1 MRRYFRLPPA
11 LIMAVIGTLAISA
24 LSSPLAAETDF
35 LVPPGR
41 APEPQTI
48 TMGPDHNLW
57 FTENSGLK
65 IGTINAQGVI
75 TEYAIPGAQGL
86 TGITT
91 GPDESLWFTDEFAGF
106 IGHISTSG
114 AFLGSYSLP
123 IGSHPQGIVTG
134 PDNRLWFVDNSVD
147 LMHPLNGFRIGAIDT
162 AGNLTEFPTYINPIV
177 FGAQEYVP
185 GGITVGPDG
194 NLWFTNANAS
204 AVGVQFVGRI
214 TTAGVVTTFN
224 TADTPNSITTGP
236 DGNLWVIES
245 HNVAK
250 ISISGVETEYA
261 LSGNGY
267 SGITTGPD
275 GNIWFTDNEQVGFV
289 TPGGVVT
296 ELGGTPTQF
305 SYFLTSIV
313 SGPNGNL
320 WILSNLNLASV
331 LELTTSGQ
339 LVNNFVLSN
348 QGSFPAWSTLGPD
361 GEVWFSQPYASN
373 IGRMDTNGV
382 ITKTCPTSQG
392 AQPQGIV
399 TGPDDNLW
407 FVEAGTYNVAKMTTG
422 CAITEYSVG
431 QTFPGLWEIAVGP
444 DGNLWFTEYAGGYNN
459 IVRITTAGVMTP
471 VAIPT
476 PNAVALYETSG
487 PDSNVWFTEQGAQ
500 KVGYVNPTTLQVTE
514 CPYPGTGKPPEAIV
528 TGPDGNLWIMIGSA
542 YGAIAKFSTSCNVLG
557 EFPAQFQ
564 TDDDIRVGTDG
575 AIWFDP
581 WYPNNVGRIT
591 TAGVVSTVPLVAPNT
606 QSGTPTFGTDGKIWI
621 SLGAA
626 GAIGRLSAIGGTG
639 FAISPMA
646 GTQFNGAVASFV
658 DGTPTATQANFT
670 SMIDWG
676 DGTGSTPGTVSGPT
690 GGPFTVSG
698 THTYSSPGAYAVN
711 VSLSDTVDNSTYQA
725 SPGTAQVTSGQVNYG
740 LTGSISGG
748 GTVTSTDGD
757 ISCPGTCGNSYPNN
771 TPVTLNA
778 TPTPGWTFAGWS
790 GACSGNGS
798 CNVVV
803 TRNLSVAA
811 TFTQNTGFFSLTV
824 STTGSGT
831 VTSTDGFI
839 NCPGTCSYTYA
850 ANTPVTLNAT
860 AGQGGTFS
868 GWSGAC
874 TGTGS
879 CNVTMT
885 QNLSLTAAF
894 TGQQDMLVHNF
905 GSGNDGQNP
914 FANLVFDSAGN
925 LYGTTSGGGT
935 NHTGTVF
942 EVSTNGTETILHSF
956 GSGADGQTPMGS
968 LIFDSAGN
976 LYGTT
981 SAGGTY
987 GYGMVFELSPN
998 GTETVLY
1005 NFGAGT
1011 DGANPNAGLVFDAS
1025 GNLYGTTVN
1034 GGSYGGGTAFELSPN
1049 GGGGW
1054 TESGLYSFGG
1064 TPSDGLNP
1072 YSALIFDSSGNLYGT
1087 TANGGS
1093 FGGGTVFELMLNTT
1107 INRCCREAPVYS
1119 FGSSTDGANPRAAL
1133 VFDSSGNLY
1142 GTTVNGGMYSGGTAF
1157 ELSPNGGTWTESGLY
1172 SFGNGSDGKNPY
1184 SALVFDTSGNLY
1196 GTTAN
1201 GGAYSAGTV
1210 FELLSNTTINRCCRE
1225 APLYSFG
1232 VGNDGR
1238 NPQAG
1243 VVFSPAGVLY
1253 GTTASGGVYGGG
1265 TVFGILPMQ
1274 PPSQFV
1280 TVTPCRVVDTR
1291 EANGTFG
1298 GPPIQGG
1305 TNRSFPISQG
1315 ACNIPATATG
1325 YSLNVTLVPIQNQ
1338 PVGYLT
1344 IWPAGQNQPVVS
1356 TMNSLDG
1363 RIKANAAIVPAGANT
1378 AVSVYVTNTANVVLD
1393 IDGYFAPS
1401 GASTLQFYPLTPCRV
1416 LDTRNPNGD
1425 LGGPYIQAGQE
1436 RNFPLLESTC
1446 NIPSSAQAYS
1456 LNFTVVPYQ
1465 GQPLAY
1471 LTVWPTGASKPLVS
1485 TLNNLTATIVA
1496 NAAIV
1501 PAGTGGDVSVYAS
1514 NNTQLVADINGYF
1527 ASPGQGGL
1535 SLYPTVPCRVIDTR
1549 KIGSGQPFSGT
1560 LTPPVDVVDSP
1571 CGIPSTAAGYVFN
1584 ATVVPSPSLSYL
1596 TLWPD
1601 SEDRPVVST
1610 LNAAD
1615 GWIASNMAIL
1625 PNVNGKIDAYAAGIT
1640 RLILDISAYFAP

>member
-1 MRRYFRLPPA
+1 M
-11 LIMAVIGTLAISA
+11 
-24 LSSPLAAETDF
+24 
-35 LVPPGR
+35 
-41 APEPQTI
+41 
-48 TMGPDHNLW
+48 
-57 FTENSGLK
+57 
-65 IGTINAQGVI
+65 
-75 TEYAIPGAQGL
+75 
-86 TGITT
+86 
-91 GPDESLWFTDEFAGF
+91 
-106 IGHISTSG
+106 
-114 AFLGSYSLP
+114 
-123 IGSHPQGIVTG
+123 
-134 PDNRLWFVDNSVD
+134 
-147 LMHPLNGFRIGAIDT
+147 
-162 AGNLTEFPTYINPIV
+162 
-177 FGAQEYVP
+177 
-185 GGITVGPDG
+185 
-194 NLWFTNANAS
+194 
-204 AVGVQFVGRI
+204 
-214 TTAGVVTTFN
+214 
-224 TADTPNSITTGP
+224 
-236 DGNLWVIES
+236 
-245 HNVAK
+245 
-250 ISISGVETEYA
+250 
-261 LSGNGY
+261 
-267 SGITTGPD
+267 
-275 GNIWFTDNEQVGFV
+275 
-289 TPGGVVT
+289 
-296 ELGGTPTQF
+296 
-305 SYFLTSIV
+305 
-313 SGPNGNL
+313 
-320 WILSNLNLASV
+320 
-331 LELTTSGQ
+331 
-339 LVNNFVLSN
+339 
-348 QGSFPAWSTLGPD
+348 
-361 GEVWFSQPYASN
+361 
-373 IGRMDTNGV
+373 
-382 ITKTCPTSQG
+382 
-392 AQPQGIV
+392 
-399 TGPDDNLW
+399 
-407 FVEAGTYNVAKMTTG
+407 
-422 CAITEYSVG
+422 ITEYSVG
-431 QTFPGLWEIAVGP
+431 QTNPGLLGITAGP
-444 DGNLWFTEYAGGYNN
+444 DGNLWFTEWEPAYNN
-459 IVRITTAGVMTP
+459 IVRITTDGVMTP
-471 VAIPT
+471 FPIPT
-476 PNAVALYETSG
+476 PSAQAFFDTAG
-487 PDSNVWFTEQGAQ
+487 PDGNIWFTEYGSQAQ
-500 KVGYVNPTTLQVTE
+500 KVANINPTTHVITE
-514 CPYPGTGKPPEAIV
+514 YPYPGTHKPPESIV
-528 TGPDGNLWIMIGSA
+528 AGPDGNLWIMIGTPF
-542 YGAIAKFSTSCNVLG
+542 GAIAKFSTSGSLLA
-557 EFPAQFQ
+557 EYPAPFETLNGIQP
-564 TDDDIRVGTDG
+564 GPDG
-575 AIWFDP
+575 ALWFSQF
-581 WYPNNVGRIT
+581 YPNGVGRIT
-591 TAGVVSTVPLVAPNT
+591 TSGVVSTVQLNTVNAEPNAVAI
-606 QSGTPTFGTDGKIWI
+606 GADHKLWI
-621 SLGAA
+621 PEITA
-626 GAIGRLSAIGGTG
+626 GAMGRLSAIGGTG
-639 FAISPMA
+639 NAITASA
-646 GTQFNGAVASFV
+646 GSQFNGAVASFV

-676 DGTGSTPGTVSGPT
+676 DGTGLTPGTVSGPT

-698 THTYSSPGAYAVN
+698 THTYSAGGAYAVN
-711 VSLSDTVDNSTYQA
+711 ISLSDTVDNSTYQA
-725 SPGTAQVTSGQVNYG
+725 SPGSAQVTTGQLNYRLDVS
-740 LTGSISGG
+740 LTGS
-748 GTVTSTDGD
+748 GTVTSTDGG
-757 ISCPGTCGNSYPNN
+757 INCPGTCGNSYPNN

-778 TPTPGWTFAGWS
+778 APTPGWTFAGWS

-803 TRNLSVAA
+803 TQNLSVAA

-831 VTSTDGFI
+831 VNSTDGFI

-879 CNVTMT
+879 CNLTMT

-1640 RLILDISAYFAP
+1640 QLILDISAYFAP